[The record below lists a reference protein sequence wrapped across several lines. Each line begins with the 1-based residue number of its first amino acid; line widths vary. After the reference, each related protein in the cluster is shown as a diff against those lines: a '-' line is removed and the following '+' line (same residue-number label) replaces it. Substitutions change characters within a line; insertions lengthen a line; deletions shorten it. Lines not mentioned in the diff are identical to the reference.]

1 MIKKPQIFGI
11 LFVIAVF
18 ALVSTALKSQ
28 NMSTQSLVDKITA
41 EWQTSGHAD
50 TESEVFRHWDEDD
63 PAEIPTNCA
72 KCHSTYGFQDFIVDG
87 VVDNAVSQLDSTVEC
102 EVCHTD
108 PNGGILRN
116 HTSVKFPSGITVE
129 NLGPEALCMECHQ
142 GRESTSTVDAY
153 IEEKEIVGED
163 TVSSTISFRNIHYY
177 AAAANQFGTLV
188 QGGYQYEDKVY
199 DARFSHVDGYNACYT
214 CHNPHSLEVRLD
226 NCATCHTD
234 PQNQTYWGGI
244 DDPRNIRFIGSFVD
258 YDGDGNMEEGMFYE
272 IQGVRDTLYAYIQ
285 FYAKEVAGT
294 PIGYDLAN
302 LTYPYFF
309 IDTDGNGV
317 IDPDEAVYANSY
329 KAWTPRL
336 IKAAYNFQCS
346 LKDPGGYAH
355 GGKYLIEIMYDSV
368 ESLSEMV
375 SGPPEVENLNRGGSF
390 LARRRASMADAQSVG
405 GIHREDEGHFNGGS
419 EAWRH
424 WDEDGEVE
432 SDCAKCHSATGLA
445 YFLQTGLD
453 QEGAHLPNGM
463 LCTTCHTT
471 PPSLLAA
478 GPVTFP
484 SGAVIDLGDSSN
496 LCMNCHQGR
505 ESKVS
510 LDNKINGSA
519 GPYSFTNIHYYPV
532 GAIMFGTEAQGGYEF
547 AGKSYAG
554 RRYWPNHNNQFD
566 TCVQCHMGS
575 DSPRQK
581 ESGDFSDHNVVTPN
595 PADCVYCHGQDVSQP
610 HPGANP
616 AQFKFSGIRPAS
628 TPDYDGDGNISEPLA
643 DEIKSLEMA
652 LYAQI
657 QDYGFSVLGVTVAY
671 DTNSYPYFFGD
682 TNGNGVVDPAE
693 ATRTNG
699 FTKFDA
705 PLLRA
710 AFNFHASKK
719 EPHAYIHNSR
729 YIAQLLVDSIE
740 HLGGN
745 IAVYSWR

>member
-28 NMSTQSLVDKITA
+28 NMSTQGLVDKITE
-41 EWQTSGHAD
+41 EWQSSGHAD
-50 TESEVFRHWDEDD
+50 AEAEAFIHWDEDG
-63 PAEIPTNCA
+63 EVSEGCA
-72 KCHSTYGFQDFIVDG
+72 KCHSTGGFEDFIADG
-87 VVDNAVSQLDSTVEC
+87 SVDNPAPIGTTVEC
-102 EVCHTD
+102 AVCHTN
-108 PNGGILRN
+108 PENGTLRV
-116 HTSVKFPSGITVE
+116 HTSVEFPSGIVIE
-129 NLGPEALCMECHQ
+129 NDGPDSLCMECHQ
-142 GRESTSTVDAY
+142 GRYSSPGVDDYISTRAT
-153 IEEKEIVGED
+153 GED
-163 TVSSTISFRNIHYY
+163 TVSSKLSFRNIHYY

-188 QGGYQYEDKVY
+188 QGGYEYEDKVY
-199 DARFSHVDGYNACYT
+199 DARFAHVDGYNACYT

-244 DDPRNIRFIGSFVD
+244 NDPRNIRFVGSFED
-258 YDGDGNMEEGMFYE
+258 YDGDGNMEEGMYYE

-285 FYAKEVAGT
+285 FYAKDVAGT
-294 PIGYDLAN
+294 PIAYDFAELQH
-302 LTYPYFF
+302 PYFF
-309 IDTDGNGV
+309 IDTNGNGV
-317 IDPDEAVYANSY
+317 IDGEENGDENDFN
-329 KAWTPRL
+329 AWTPRL

-355 GGKYLIEIMYDSV
+355 GGKYLIQVMYDSV

-375 SGPPEVENLNRGGSF
+375 SAPPERASLSRGRSVLNG
-390 LARRRASMADAQSVG
+390 RRATTAEANGVG
-405 GIHREDEGHFNGGS
+405 GLHREDEGHFNGGS

-424 WDEDGEVE
+424 WDEDGEVS

-445 YFLQTGLD
+445 YYLETGLD

-510 LDNKINGSA
+510 LDKKINGNA

-547 AGKSYAG
+547 AGKNYEG
-554 RRYWPNHNNQFD
+554 RRYWPNHNNMFG

-575 DSPRQK
+575 DSSRLK
-581 ESGDFSDHNVVTPN
+581 ENGDLSDHNVVTPN

-610 HPGANP
+610 HPGADP
-616 AQFKFSGIRPAS
+616 YWFKFSGIRPAS
-628 TPDYDGDGNISEPLA
+628 TPDYDGDGNVSEPLA

-652 LYAQI
+652 LYARI
-657 QDYGFSVLGVTVAY
+657 QAYGFSVLEKTIAY
-671 DTNSYPYFFGD
+671 DTNSYPYFFVD

-745 IAVYSWR
+745 IAVYTWR